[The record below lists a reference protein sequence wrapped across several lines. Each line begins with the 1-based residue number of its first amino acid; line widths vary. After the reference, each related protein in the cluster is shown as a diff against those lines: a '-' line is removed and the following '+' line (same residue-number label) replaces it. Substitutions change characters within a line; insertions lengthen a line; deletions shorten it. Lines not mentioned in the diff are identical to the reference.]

1 MNLIL
6 IKKLL
11 TSHIPKS
18 HKSICMSAHNRLLIV
33 YFFKN
38 LIIIFSLFNE
48 IFELI
53 IEDSVTDGDIIKIS
67 EFLCADIHS

>member
-1 MNLIL
+1 
-6 IKKLL
+6 
-11 TSHIPKS
+11 
-18 HKSICMSAHNRLLIV
+18 MSPDNYPLIV

-48 IFELI
+48 IFELV
-53 IEDSVTDGDIIKIS
+53 IEDSVTDRDIIKVS

>member
-1 MNLIL
+1 MNLVL

-18 HKSICMSAHNRLLIV
+18 NKSVCMSPDNYPLIV

-48 IFELI
+48 IFELV
-53 IEDSVTDGDIIKIS
+53 IEDSVTDRDIIKVS

>member
-1 MNLIL
+1 
-6 IKKLL
+6 
-11 TSHIPKS
+11 
-18 HKSICMSAHNRLLIV
+18 MSAHNRLLIV